1 MIVSQIVTLISHNSH
16 QVAHL
21 IWNAFSSMINKA
33 ETLSEKTITQWTLTI
48 EFAELQGMEE
58 VTVSSETVPQV
69 ADTLTL
75 SATEQQTDQSE
86 SMQQTLVEIKSA
98 TDNQSAD
105 NTNELVASI
114 SEECTGMPV
123 VYVMNISYCSN
134 QIYGLCP

>member
-1 MIVSQIVTLISHNSH
+1 
-16 QVAHL
+16 
-21 IWNAFSSMINKA
+21 
-33 ETLSEKTITQWTLTI
+33 
-48 EFAELQGMEE
+48 MEE
-58 VTVSSETVPQV
+58 VTVTSEAVPQV

-75 SATEQQTDQSE
+75 SATDQQMDQSE

-114 SEECTGMPV
+114 SEECTGMSF
-123 VYVMNISYCSN
+123 VYIMNISYCSN

>member
-1 MIVSQIVTLISHNSH
+1 
-16 QVAHL
+16 
-21 IWNAFSSMINKA
+21 
-33 ETLSEKTITQWTLTI
+33 
-48 EFAELQGMEE
+48 MEE

-114 SEECTGMPV
+114 SEECTGTSV

>member
-1 MIVSQIVTLISHNSH
+1 M
-16 QVAHL
+16 
-21 IWNAFSSMINKA
+21 
-33 ETLSEKTITQWTLTI
+33 
-48 EFAELQGMEE
+48 
-58 VTVSSETVPQV
+58 TVSSETVPQV

-114 SEECTGMPV
+114 SEECTGMSV

>member
-1 MIVSQIVTLISHNSH
+1 
-16 QVAHL
+16 
-21 IWNAFSSMINKA
+21 
-33 ETLSEKTITQWTLTI
+33 
-48 EFAELQGMEE
+48 MEE

-75 SATEQQTDQSE
+75 SATEQQTGQSE
-86 SMQQTLVEIKSA
+86 NMQQTLVEIKA

-123 VYVMNISYCSN
+123 VYIMNISYCSN

>member
-1 MIVSQIVTLISHNSH
+1 
-16 QVAHL
+16 
-21 IWNAFSSMINKA
+21 
-33 ETLSEKTITQWTLTI
+33 
-48 EFAELQGMEE
+48 MEE
-58 VTVSSETVPQV
+58 VTVTSETVPQV

-86 SMQQTLVEIKSA
+86 SMQQTLVEIKA

>member
-1 MIVSQIVTLISHNSH
+1 
-16 QVAHL
+16 
-21 IWNAFSSMINKA
+21 
-33 ETLSEKTITQWTLTI
+33 
-48 EFAELQGMEE
+48 MEE

-86 SMQQTLVEIKSA
+86 SMQQTLVEIKA
-98 TDNQSAD
+98 TDNQTAD

>member
-1 MIVSQIVTLISHNSH
+1 
-16 QVAHL
+16 
-21 IWNAFSSMINKA
+21 
-33 ETLSEKTITQWTLTI
+33 
-48 EFAELQGMEE
+48 MEE

-75 SATEQQTDQSE
+75 SATEQQTESE
-86 SMQQTLVEIKSA
+86 SMQQTLVEIKA

-114 SEECTGMPV
+114 SEECTGMPI

>member
-1 MIVSQIVTLISHNSH
+1 
-16 QVAHL
+16 
-21 IWNAFSSMINKA
+21 
-33 ETLSEKTITQWTLTI
+33 
-48 EFAELQGMEE
+48 MEE
-58 VTVSSETVPQV
+58 VTVTSEAVPQV

-75 SATEQQTDQSE
+75 SATDQQMDQSE

-114 SEECTGMPV
+114 SEECTGMSV